1 MQIFRLI
8 SSGGS
13 YSLTA
18 LSWTAS
24 RSSPSQFQ
32 LDLREHRIAI
42 DMYASRRARFSPFQ
56 IAKDSAEDQQISG
69 SASARCQ
76 KNTEPHFGWSAQ

>member
-1 MQIFRLI
+1 MQTFRLI

-32 LDLREHRIAI
+32 LDLREH
-42 DMYASRRARFSPFQ
+42 MYASRRARFSPFQ

-69 SASARCQ
+69 SASSLSEI
-76 KNTEPHFGWSAQ
+76 TEPHFGWSAQ